1 MKEIERLIQEFDQ
14 ESKEFYTYLA
24 TGNEPKWQESMKKLK
39 VIFKKILIEMDS
51 LDYPSMETIEK
62 LAEINR
68 MMSDVPDEAEFYKHL
83 TGLGV

>member
-1 MKEIERLIQEFDQ
+1 MMKELIQEFDQ
-14 ESKEFYTYLA
+14 ESKDFYTYLA
-24 TGNEPKWQESMKKLK
+24 MGNEPKWNESMKKLK

-68 MMSDVPDEAEFYKHL
+68 MMGDIPDESEFYKHL

>member
-1 MKEIERLIQEFDQ
+1 
-14 ESKEFYTYLA
+14 
-24 TGNEPKWQESMKKLK
+24 MKKLK

-68 MMSDVPDEAEFYKHL
+68 MMGDVPDESEFYKHL

>member
-1 MKEIERLIQEFDQ
+1 MIKELIQEFDQ
-14 ESKEFYTYLA
+14 ESKDFYNYLSL
-24 TGNEPKWQESMKKLK
+24 GDEPKWNESMKKLK

-68 MMSDVPDEAEFYKHL
+68 MMVVNTTPDEINFYNQLRGIK
-83 TGLGV
+83 V

>member
-1 MKEIERLIQEFDQ
+1 MNELRRLMEEFDL
-14 ESKEFYTYLA
+14 ESKNFYNALA
-24 TGNEPKWQESMKKLK
+24 NGDEPKWSESMKKLK

-68 MMSDVPDEAEFYKHL
+68 MMGDYPEEAEFYKHL